1 VIKPFLVASPRTLK
15 FLAAAVWYIGSI
27 ILLLKGSQ
35 LLIEAHSMKPG
46 LPWIWLAVVSGVML
60 GAMKARF
67 IFNRSCRRN
76 LRRIDAL
83 ESPRLWQFY
92 SPGFFLALA
101 AMITAGAMLSRMAH
115 GSYPFLIGVAVLD
128 IAISSALL
136 ISSQVYWA
144 RPKNIV

>member
-1 VIKPFLVASPRTLK
+1 MFSTSPRTLK
-15 FLAAAVWYIGSI
+15 ILAAAVWYIGSI
-27 ILLLKGSQ
+27 ILLLKAGQ
-35 LLIEAHSMKPG
+35 LLLEAEALNPG
-46 LPWIWLAVVSGVML
+46 LGWPWAAVILGVAL
-60 GAMKARF
+60 GALKAKY

-83 ESPRLWQFY
+83 EAPRIWQFY

-101 AMITAGAMLSRMAH
+101 LMITAGASLSRLAH

-136 ISSQVYWA
+136 ISSHVYWSRA
-144 RPKNIV
+144 AVSV